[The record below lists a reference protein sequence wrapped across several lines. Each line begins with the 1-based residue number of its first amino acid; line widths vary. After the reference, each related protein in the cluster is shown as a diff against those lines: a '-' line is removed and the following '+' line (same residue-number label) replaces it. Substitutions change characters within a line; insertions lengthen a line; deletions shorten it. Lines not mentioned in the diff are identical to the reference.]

1 MIDLSKYDGH
11 RASEGRAGL
20 LRGVYELDEATSAL
34 LNDAPLLLEEI
45 KRLREETK
53 WFRECLCRHIGYDY
67 CKSEYEKHFGRE
79 MIE

>member
-1 MIDLSKYDGH
+1 MIDTDKWMTSA
-11 RASEGRAGL
+11 RVS
-20 LRGVYELDEATSAL
+20 LDE
-34 LNDAPLLLEEI
+34 LEKEI

-53 WFRECLCRHIGYDY
+53 WFRERLCRHIGYDY